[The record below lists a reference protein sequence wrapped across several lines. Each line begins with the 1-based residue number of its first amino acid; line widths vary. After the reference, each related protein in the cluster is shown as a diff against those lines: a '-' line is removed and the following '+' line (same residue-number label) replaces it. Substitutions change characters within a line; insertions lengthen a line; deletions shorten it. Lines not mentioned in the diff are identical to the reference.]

1 MDFKRIAF
9 FWRQNLF
16 LCVSVFPISKIS
28 VLSYLLKHV
37 NCQILTGEF
46 HYVGRTEITPF
57 SVNFGK
63 ASFAFF
69 LVINKKLE
77 WGSISNKLLLVGFSF
92 SFNVSVNAVCFS
104 SISSFVNIYGFLMDK
119 TFLWMV
125 SQFHKKEPMANPHLK
140 KIVFYSI
147 I

>member
-1 MDFKRIAF
+1 MKYH
-9 FWRQNLF
+9 NHL
-16 LCVSVFPISKIS
+16 
-28 VLSYLLKHV
+28 LLKKYV
-37 NCQILTGEF
+37 IWKLTTLELVTIYDFLFYLNSSRSEF

-104 SISSFVNIYGFLMDK
+104 SIPSFVNTYGFLMDK

-140 KIVFYSI
+140 KIIFYSI

>member
-1 MDFKRIAF
+1 MKYH
-9 FWRQNLF
+9 NHL
-16 LCVSVFPISKIS
+16 
-28 VLSYLLKHV
+28 LLKKYV
-37 NCQILTGEF
+37 IWKLTTLELVTIYDFLFYLNSSRSEF

-104 SISSFVNIYGFLMDK
+104 SIPSFVNIYGFLMDK